1 MKNILR
7 SIVNS
12 LKDNVKYNIMFLY
25 LNKFLKFIIPPTQ
38 ANLQVLQH
46 LAKIFKI
53 EILRTYSL
61 VDLVDVASAVT

>member
-1 MKNILR
+1 
-7 SIVNS
+7 
-12 LKDNVKYNIMFLY
+12 MFIY

-38 ANLQVLQH
+38 ANLQVPQH

-61 VDLVDVASAVT
+61 VDLVDVASTVT

>member
-46 LAKIFKI
+46 LTKIFKI